1 MQAQLICGHSPKG
14 IQKYHCPHRDH
25 LPGHCRGLR
34 LRSRFA
40 EARGRS
46 THIAQANNSEEES
59 GPLTPQV
66 KDNVIIWG
74 TAIGLTSLAAL
85 CGTVW
90 REPLL
95 DFVYD
100 QSISDG
106 GEVLGAGD
114 IVGGL
119 LWALSLY
126 YASPLQLLLLFLGR
140 LDTTRPS
147 DGVLRLLG
155 IASGQPVDAIDYE
168 APLAIRVVAVLGFVA
183 AGLGIAAL
191 FRAGLGDATWSTSS
205 GIGACIAAGVY
216 EVGRPKRL
224 SVQDAQLL
232 ESQWQDFA
240 AFAAQKL
247 QKSGRCH
254 ESEIFKQFRR
264 SYAKYRS
271 EEAISDDVLRDM
283 VRNFHPD
290 VDRTPKGFF
299 KNLSL
304 IPSVDAFGE
313 PVGGTASSPSAN
325 RSSMG

>member
-1 MQAQLICGHSPKG
+1 MQARHSFKAPKYQVSNRHTVFG
-14 IQKYHCPHRDH
+14 S
-25 LPGHCRGLR
+25 CRGLR
-34 LRSRFA
+34 YWSNFA
-40 EARGRS
+40 GARGGS
-46 THIAQANNSEEES
+46 AHIARANNSDEES
-59 GPLTPQV
+59 GLITPQV
-66 KDNVIIWG
+66 RDNAIIWG
-74 TAIGLTSLAAL
+74 SAIGLTSLAAL

-106 GEVLGAGD
+106 GEALGIGD
-114 IVGGL
+114 ATGGL

-126 YASPLQLLLLFLGR
+126 FASPLQLLLLFFGFFE
-140 LDTTRPS
+140 TERPS

-155 IASGQPVDAIDYE
+155 VASGQPVDAIDYE
-168 APLAIRVVAVLGFVA
+168 VPLAIRVVTVLGFVA

-205 GIGACIAAGVY
+205 GLGACIAAGVY

-240 AFAAQKL
+240 AFASQKL

-313 PVGGTASSPSAN
+313 PVGGTASPSSAN
-325 RSSMG
+325 RSSIG